1 MMNQQYP
8 GWAGQFQPIQQPMY
22 QQSQPMWQP
31 AANNMVRPMQQVTG
45 RTVASAT
52 EITPNEVPMDGSM
65 SLFPLSDGSAII
77 GKRWGADGSISTV
90 TFVPEKQDGPV
101 EAHQEVPWYISDLY
115 AKLDG
120 IEELLVQQRQQRRTV
135 RPKEQGNG

>member
-1 MMNQQYP
+1 MMNQQYQ
-8 GWAGQFQPIQQPMY
+8 GWPGQFQPMQPMF
-22 QQSQPMWQP
+22 QQTQPMWQP
-31 AANNMVRPMQQVTG
+31 TTNNMARPFQQVTG
-45 RTVASAT
+45 RTVASAA

-90 TFVPEKQDGPV
+90 TFVPEKQGQPA
-101 EAHQEVPWYISDLY
+101 EAHQEVPGYISDICT
-115 AKLDG
+115 KLDG

-135 RPKEQGNG
+135 RPKEQGNA